1 MALVF
6 GEEKKKRWTPFLIG
20 GGVVIILVILTYYL
34 FFAPVPLAEVVAPP
48 EFESISKVS
57 KVELNPN
64 LITNE
69 PVYQSLR
76 RYVEEPVIGEF
87 GRPNPFAPF

>member
-6 GEEKKKRWTPFLIG
+6 GEEKKRSRLPYLIG
-20 GGVVIILVILTYYL
+20 GGVVIVLIILTYYL
-34 FFAPVPLAEVVAPP
+34 FFAPAPLAEVVAPP
-48 EFESISKVS
+48 EFESISRVS

-64 LITNE
+64 LITNNQ
-69 PVYQSLR
+69 VYQSLR
-76 RYVEEPVIGEF
+76 RYVDEPVVGEF

>member
-6 GEEKKKRWTPFLIG
+6 GEEKKNRLPYLIG
-20 GGVVIILVILTYYL
+20 GGVVIILLILTYYL
-34 FFAPVPLAEVVAPP
+34 FFAPVPLAEVVTPP
-48 EFESISKVS
+48 EFESISRVS

-64 LITNE
+64 LITNDQ
-69 PVYQSLR
+69 VYQSLR
-76 RYVEEPVIGEF
+76 RYVDEPVLGEF